1 MTKKIQVAIYFEPDA
16 WKALQAAARV
26 IAAERNE
33 NVTASQVVR
42 LAVDDFLE
50 THPWADRWRAKRS
63 KRQRTSGK

>member
-50 THPWADRWRAKRS
+50 THPWADKWRKA
-63 KRQRTSGK
+63 GKK